1 MRASP
6 YSFAQ
11 SPPIPYGL
19 RSHRSSGADCW
30 RWRSGGLRLKVT
42 YPNCFR
48 VLEHKLRVG
57 LSVIRYSETVRG
69 RVRMALAS
77 MAIAASNPLYSSL
90 TLPTS
95 RGRGGGSSTRRRRT
109 HCLKITG
116 SSLAGGSA
124 LFQAAHHTVCV
135 YNLMFFYYVYFPCMF
150 TDIMSVSVDVFCT
163 FSSFAHCNMWW
174 TSA

>member
-1 MRASP
+1 MT
-6 YSFAQ
+6 
-11 SPPIPYGL
+11 
-19 RSHRSSGADCW
+19 C
-30 RWRSGGLRLKVT
+30 
-42 YPNCFR
+42 PNCFR

-69 RVRMALAS
+69 RVTMALAS
-77 MAIAASNPLYSSL
+77 IAIASSNPLYSSL

-135 YNLMFFYYVYFPCMF
+135 YNLMCFLLCLFSLHFNLLHSDCLF
-150 TDIMSVSVDVFCT
+150 RDIMSVSVDVFCT
-163 FSSFAHCNMWW
+163 FSSFVQ
-174 TSA
+174 